1 MILYKSNLIS
11 GITRMP
17 SSNKHF
23 IWVKLDSNFFGLN
36 EDIFVSGV
44 YLPPSNSNYYKDQDI
59 DIIDKLGSDIIKYSS
74 QGQIII
80 IGDLNSRLGNLQ
92 EEFSFINDDP
102 DAQNTIDNI
111 ESLPVR
117 EFMDPSTNQS
127 GKKLMDLLNE
137 SSLIS
142 LNGRKLGDTSG
153 KLTCHQYNGSSTVDL
168 NIVSWDLYDKV
179 QYFRV
184 LDPVWYSDHCPV
196 EMSLSIGHILNQIPI
211 IRDDFIPLDQDFQW
225 SEEAA
230 YQFSEMIQS
239 QPIQQ
244 RLKNEVVH
252 YTKPGLDPNIAVD
265 NFNKIIYDVS
275 KERLT
280 PKPKFSFKENT

>member
-59 DIIDKLGSDIIKYSS
+59 DIIDKLRSDIIKYSS

-102 DAQNTIDNI
+102 DAQNTIENI
-111 ESLPVR
+111 ESLLVR

-127 GKKLMDLLNE
+127 GKQLMDLLNE

-153 KLTCHQYNGSSTVDL
+153 KLTCHQYSGSSTVDL

-196 EMSLSIGHILNQIPI
+196 EMSLSIGHILNKIPI
-211 IRDDFIPLDQDFQW
+211 NKDDFIPLDQDFQL

-230 YQFSEMIQS
+230 YQFSEMLQS

-244 RLKNEVVH
+244 RLKM
-252 YTKPGLDPNIAVD
+252 
-265 NFNKIIYDVS
+265 
-275 KERLT
+275 R
-280 PKPKFSFKENT
+280 

>member
-17 SSNKHF
+17 SSNKHC
-23 IWVKLDSNFFGLN
+23 IWVKLDSSFFGLN
-36 EDIFVSGV
+36 DIFDIFVSGV

-59 DIIDKLGSDIIKYSS
+59 DIMDKLRSDIIKYSS
-74 QGQIII
+74 QDQIII
-80 IGDLNSRLGNLQ
+80 TGDLNSRLGNLQ

-127 GKKLMDLLNE
+127 GRKLMDLLNE

-142 LNGRKLGDTSG
+142 LNGRKLGDATS

-168 NIVSWDLYDKV
+168 NIV
-179 QYFRV
+179 
-184 LDPVWYSDHCPV
+184 
-196 EMSLSIGHILNQIPI
+196 
-211 IRDDFIPLDQDFQW
+211 
-225 SEEAA
+225 
-230 YQFSEMIQS
+230 
-239 QPIQQ
+239 
-244 RLKNEVVH
+244 
-252 YTKPGLDPNIAVD
+252 
-265 NFNKIIYDVS
+265 
-275 KERLT
+275 
-280 PKPKFSFKENT
+280 

>member
-23 IWVKLDSNFFGLN
+23 IWVKLESNFFDLN

-59 DIIDKLGSDIIKYSS
+59 HIIDKLRSDIIKYSS

-80 IGDLNSRLGNLQ
+80 IVDLNSRLGNLQ

-102 DAQNTIDNI
+102 DAQNTIDSI

-117 EFMDPSTNQS
+117 EFMDPSINQS

-142 LNGRKLGDTSG
+142 LNGRKLVDTYG
-153 KLTCHQYNGSSTVDL
+153 KLTCH
-168 NIVSWDLYDKV
+168 
-179 QYFRV
+179 
-184 LDPVWYSDHCPV
+184 
-196 EMSLSIGHILNQIPI
+196 
-211 IRDDFIPLDQDFQW
+211 
-225 SEEAA
+225 
-230 YQFSEMIQS
+230 
-239 QPIQQ
+239 
-244 RLKNEVVH
+244 
-252 YTKPGLDPNIAVD
+252 
-265 NFNKIIYDVS
+265 
-275 KERLT
+275 
-280 PKPKFSFKENT
+280 

>member
-1 MILYKSNLIS
+1 M
-11 GITRMP
+11 
-17 SSNKHF
+17 H
-23 IWVKLDSNFFGLN
+23 
-36 EDIFVSGV
+36 
-44 YLPPSNSNYYKDQDI
+44 
-59 DIIDKLGSDIIKYSS
+59 
-74 QGQIII
+74 
-80 IGDLNSRLGNLQ
+80 
-92 EEFSFINDDP
+92 
-102 DAQNTIDNI
+102 
-111 ESLPVR
+111 
-117 EFMDPSTNQS
+117 PSTNQS

-211 IRDDFIPLDQDFQW
+211 NRDDFVPLDQDFQL

-230 YQFSEMIQS
+230 YQFSEMLQS

-244 RLKNEVVH
+244 
-252 YTKPGLDPNIAVD
+252 
-265 NFNKIIYDVS
+265 
-275 KERLT
+275 
-280 PKPKFSFKENT
+280 